1 MKLQFAIGSFL
12 VLLGAVEL
20 WEWFRARELPTPVVL
35 LGGVV
40 LAVVSNYS
48 KLPIEALLGRLSE
61 GLTEDLD
68 RE

>member
-20 WEWFRARELPTPVVL
+20 WEWLKERTLPTPLLL
-35 LGGVV
+35 LGAAV

-48 KLPIEALLGRLSE
+48 KLPIEALLGRLT
-61 GLTEDLD
+61 GAGMKDLD
-68 RE
+68 GE